1 MARRMKIKN
10 LPEYSTLSGGQALEL
25 AASKATDPLQFQ
37 FSTPMLSYKDCSFS
51 FSGLKNACL
60 RHIIK
65 EEQLKNLDP
74 DEVIPDISNLCAGFL
89 LVVTRHLCH
98 RVQRGME
105 YATRKGLI
113 PLDKQTLVSNLVFK

>member
-37 FSTPMLSYKDCSFS
+37 FGTPMLSYKDCTFS
-51 FSGLKNACL
+51 FAGLKNACL
-60 RHIIK
+60 RHIFR
-65 EEQLKNLDP
+65 EEKVKHLGP
-74 DEVIPDISNLCAGFL
+74 DEVIPDINNLCAGFL

-105 YATRKGLI
+105 YASRKGLI
-113 PLDKQTLVSNLVFK
+113 PLDKQTLVGGLIVD